1 MDISQPIPGG
11 VPHQNLCLPP
21 PAPLPQPK
29 QSPMGHVYHQGG
41 IPITEYLRCREK
53 PIARKTHCE
62 KELKKTMVRLAK
74 VVVIDRNFYNFF

>member
-62 KELKKTMVRLAK
+62 KNPLRERAKKDHGK
-74 VVVIDRNFYNFF
+74 IGQGSGD